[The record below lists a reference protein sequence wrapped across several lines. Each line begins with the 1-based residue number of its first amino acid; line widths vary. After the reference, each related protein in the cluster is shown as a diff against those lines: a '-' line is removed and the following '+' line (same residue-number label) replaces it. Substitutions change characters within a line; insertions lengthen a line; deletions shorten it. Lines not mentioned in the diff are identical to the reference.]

1 VSAVEAR
8 HRSPIWDRVLD
19 ALPVAVVVIDE
30 DGKVVAANDRAG
42 EILGCVPEDIAGC
55 AIEEL
60 APGWK
65 RLRPSESATPTP
77 APADDGRFEFDHLR
91 PDGTI
96 VSVGLRESALPPDPE
111 TGRLRLLCFQDVTPI
126 RRVQQ
131 ERDRL
136 LQLAAV
142 SEVMPSVLHELKN
155 PLAAATAAL
164 EIALEEAT
172 SGQLQLDLHAI
183 LCELRRALL
192 TLDGVGLLRPTG
204 VRVRH
209 GAVDLALSET
219 FRILDGQMRGKG
231 LTGRCAV
238 PALPLLPLDPSL
250 VRALVFNLL
259 NNPIQACRRGDAI
272 ELSARLRDG
281 ALEVVVADTGPG
293 MTPEVLAR
301 CRELFFTTRPSGSG
315 VGLALCQSVAQAA
328 GGSLEIASER
338 GSGTRVTVVLP
349 VASADR
355 QEPSR
360 AEGRSQHAGEEPC
373 HASRI

>member
-1 VSAVEAR
+1 MSAVEAR

-30 DGKVVAANDRAG
+30 GARVVAANDRAG
-42 EILGCVPEDIAGC
+42 EILGCVPEDITGGAMS
-55 AIEEL
+55 EVV
-60 APGWK
+60 PGWA
-65 RLRPSESATPTP
+65 RQHPAEAPIP
-77 APADDGRFEFDHLR
+77 APPEDGRFEFDHLR
-91 PDGTI
+91 PDGTV
-96 VSVGLRESALPPDPE
+96 VSIGLRESELPPDPE
-111 TGRLRLLCFQDVTPI
+111 TGRLRLLWFQDVTPM

-172 SGQLQLDLHAI
+172 TGQLQLDLHAI

-231 LTGRCAV
+231 LTGRCTV

-250 VRALVFNLL
+250 VRALAFNLL
-259 NNPIQACRRGDAI
+259 NNAIQACRRGDAI

-281 ALEVVVADTGPG
+281 ALELVVADTGPG

-328 GGSLEIASER
+328 GGSVEIASER
-338 GSGTRVTVVLP
+338 GRGTRITVVLP

-355 QEPSR
+355 QEPGHPD
-360 AEGRSQHAGEEPC
+360 GRSQHAAEEPC